1 MTVFQKKILRFF
13 GLLLVLTIL
22 FSVAVL
28 YYIGFFNSTRIE
40 LTEKGPYT
48 IVCLDNTGPYYK
60 TIKKIQKV
68 KQLLGGTPVKILD
81 SCGLY
86 YDDPKSVPQ
95 DKLRSKAGVIVKDIV
110 TARPP
115 LKILT
120 IPRRQVVVGVVKAS
134 PGLVGT
140 KVYPKL
146 QDWLW
151 RKGLTGGTPSLEIYH
166 KNGSVECQIPV
177 VVSAADS
184 ACVK

>member
-13 GLLLVLTIL
+13 GVLLLLTIL

-28 YYIGFFNSTRIE
+28 YYIGFFNSTQIE
-40 LTEKGPYT
+40 LTKKGPYT
-48 IVCLDNTGPYYK
+48 IVCLDNSGPYYK
-60 TIKKIQKV
+60 TIKKIETV
-68 KQLLGGTPVKILD
+68 KQLLAGTSVHILA

-95 DKLRSKAGVIVKDIV
+95 DKLRSKAGVIVKSIV

-115 LKILT
+115 LEILT
-120 IPRRQVVVGVVKAS
+120 IPRRQVVVGTLKAN

-151 RKGLTGGTPSLEIYH
+151 RKGLTGGTPSLEIYYR
-166 KNGSVECQIPV
+166 NGKVECQIPV
-177 VVSAADS
+177 VATADS